1 MSLLLHL
8 HYIFLVIKIYILNQK
23 ENLVYSPLSI
33 KYALGM
39 LEEAAEGDAKE
50 EISNILSSYK
60 VKDYT
65 NSKNMSFGN
74 ALFVRDTFDVKKE
87 YKSLLQESGLY
98 TKFSF

>member
-1 MSLLLHL
+1 
-8 HYIFLVIKIYILNQK
+8 
-23 ENLVYSPLSI
+23 
-33 KYALGM
+33 M

-74 ALFVRDTFDVKKE
+74 ALFVRDTFDVKKNINLY
-87 YKSLLQESGLY
+87 YKKNIMQM
-98 TKFSF
+98 